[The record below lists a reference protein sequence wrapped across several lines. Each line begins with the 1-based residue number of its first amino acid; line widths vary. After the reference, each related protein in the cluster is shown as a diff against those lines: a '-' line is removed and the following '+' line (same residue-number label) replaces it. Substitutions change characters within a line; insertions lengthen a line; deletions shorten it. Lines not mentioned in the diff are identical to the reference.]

1 MTTAYYVTA
10 SVLGI
15 VALIVFWQCL
25 GRGPRRRRG
34 LKSVQR
40 RLAAGA
46 WQEALERVRKLRQK
60 GRPSASWTKRFDDAE
75 SKCLD
80 TAGSAAL
87 ADKRYEEALRY
98 RLEAAQVAKEPDS
111 VAKTAI
117 QAAMLEEVRRLFS
130 VTTLGDSQPIRDLIA
145 RIFAVQSPC
154 REASFWQALCYLR
167 GGETDRALAALLT
180 ARGEANTFIDPP
192 LYLGALYLRQGQAK
206 DSLRFLTEAN
216 RIDANCPVVTLQLGS
231 AMIAAGG
238 DTQLA
243 VRALHTAYGLDA

>member
-10 SVLGI
+10 SVVGVL
-15 VALIVFWQCL
+15 ALIVLWQCL

-34 LKSVQR
+34 LKRVQR

-80 TAGSAAL
+80 TAVSAAL
-87 ADKRYEEALRY
+87 ADKRATKEALRY

-130 VTTLGDSQPIRDLIA
+130 VTTLVATVSR
-145 RIFAVQSPC
+145 FA
-154 REASFWQALCYLR
+154 
-167 GGETDRALAALLT
+167 T
-180 ARGEANTFIDPP
+180 
-192 LYLGALYLRQGQAK
+192 
-206 DSLRFLTEAN
+206 
-216 RIDANCPVVTLQLGS
+216 
-231 AMIAAGG
+231 
-238 DTQLA
+238 
-243 VRALHTAYGLDA
+243 